1 MVQARSL
8 ILTLFFTEENSM
20 PNAAIYLTLAYAL
33 TSVAAYAAPAK
44 EGDIDALQCGHG
56 PAFVNSISQDAMA
69 GSYSVTVMVVTNEG
83 SLYHNVSGICSGS
96 WQLVKGDYAET
107 GSCDYVDLQGDH
119 FFGLYTRKGGE
130 GDFKVY
136 AGTGKYVGLEQT
148 GRFMPLGE
156 YFQVQGENR
165 SCVKFKGHWK
175 MK

>member
-1 MVQARSL
+1 MSKAS
-8 ILTLFFTEENSM
+8 IS
-20 PNAAIYLTLAYAL
+20 LTLAYVL
-33 TSVAAYAAPAK
+33 TSMAVHAAPAK
-44 EGDIDALQCGHG
+44 EGDIDAIQCGHG
-56 PAFVNSISQDAMA
+56 PAFINSISQDAMA
-69 GSYSVTVMVVTNEG
+69 GSYSVTVMVITNEG

-107 GSCDYVDLQGDH
+107 GSCDYVDPKGDH
-119 FFGLYTRKGGE
+119 FFGIYTRKGGE

-148 GRFMPLGE
+148 GHFAPLGE

-165 SCVKFKGHWK
+165 SCVKFAGHWK